1 MIKLLDV
8 TTERQTLV
16 DYIRQATVAETLDE
30 LIRKNSCDWIEQ
42 ELIPR
47 AIVSKLILTLANT
60 KHPES
65 QRIAS
70 KALMSLSHKLPDKT
84 DTIERALGPLA
95 THWRSDPENVHEKI
109 DEIIADALMN
119 NDLTI

>member
-1 MIKLLDV
+1 MKDF
-8 TTERQTLV
+8 EGPSRQPKS
-16 DYIRQATVAETLDE
+16 DFC
-30 LIRKNSCDWIEQ
+30 K
-42 ELIPR
+42 
-47 AIVSKLILTLANT
+47 ILQ
-60 KHPES
+60 K
-65 QRIAS
+65 RIAS

-95 THWRSDPENVHEKI
+95 VHWRSDAENVHEKI